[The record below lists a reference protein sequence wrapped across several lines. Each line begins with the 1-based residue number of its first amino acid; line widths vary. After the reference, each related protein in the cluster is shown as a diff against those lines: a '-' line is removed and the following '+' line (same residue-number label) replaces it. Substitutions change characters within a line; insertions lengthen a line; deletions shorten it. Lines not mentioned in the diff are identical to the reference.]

1 MTPSAPAR
9 RSRFWLYAPFVLLAL
24 IAAGWSGF
32 WFVVRGRVAD
42 AVDGALAREAGLGR
56 DWTCR
61 DRSITGFPFRVEL
74 RCAALTLASSR
85 WGGTVRLETGP
96 ALALGQIYSPGLV
109 ILQVA
114 GPLKGALPESRS
126 LELGWKQLE
135 ASLEH
140 NGIEPHLLSLVVA
153 EPSGTLTA
161 PGEPPATW
169 RANRFEAYA
178 RKNPTRPASEQAVD
192 LAISAKGSVLPVL
205 DALVGATDPGDVD
218 IQATVTQ
225 AEPFRI
231 GFNPDALEAWRNA
244 GGQFEL
250 TKMSSVKGRS
260 RVEATGRLLLDQ
272 THRISGQ
279 VQAGIAG
286 IDQIGGVRIGGLMGG
301 LGALL
306 GGGRNVPSQ
315 PGAAPALMN
324 LPPLVIR
331 EGRFYMGPVRLPLQ
345 PLAPL
350 Y

>member
-1 MTPSAPAR
+1 MTVTPPRR

-32 WFVVRGRVAD
+32 WFVVRGRVAT

-61 DRSITGFPFRVEL
+61 DRSIEGFPFRVEL

-85 WGGTVRLETGP
+85 WGETVRFETGP
-96 ALALGQIYSPGLV
+96 ALALGQIYTPGLV
-109 ILQVA
+109 ILQIA
-114 GPLKGALPESRS
+114 GPLKGTLPENRS

-140 NGIEPHLLSLVVA
+140 NGTEPHLLSLVVA
-153 EPSGTLTA
+153 EPTGTLTA
-161 PGEPPATW
+161 PGEQPVTW
-169 RANRFEAYA
+169 RASRFEAYA
-178 RKNPTRPASEQAVD
+178 RKNPTRPASDQAVD

-205 DALVGATDPGDVD
+205 DALVGASDPGDVD

-225 AEPFRI
+225 SEPFRA

-244 GGQFEL
+244 GGQFEI
-250 TKMSSVKGRS
+250 TKLVSIKGKS

-279 VQAGIAG
+279 VQAGVAG
-286 IDQIGGVRIGGLMGG
+286 IDQIGGLRLGGLMGG
-301 LGALL
+301 LGSLL
-306 GGGRNVPSQ
+306 GGGRNAQPQ
-315 PGAAPALMN
+315 PGAAPALMT
-324 LPPLVIR
+324 LPTVVIR
-331 EGRFYMGPVRLPLQ
+331 EGRFYMGPLRLPLQ
-345 PLAPL
+345 PLTPL